1 MKVLKK
7 NLGVVL
13 FMGRNNCPYSKKIK
27 NFLSDYG
34 DILKIIT
41 IGDYIYGSRVI
52 HPLLVGERNVKHDS
66 KINEVFANN
75 FLIDNYDRRPEF
87 SYSSIYVVRKN

>member
-27 NFLSDYG
+27 NFLKEKSKK
-34 DILKIIT
+34 LKT
-41 IGDYIYGSRVI
+41 YIKIKFINQFISFINRFGCVD
-52 HPLLVGERNVKHDS
+52 LNGE
-66 KINEVFANN
+66 A
-75 FLIDNYDRRPEF
+75 
-87 SYSSIYVVRKN
+87 